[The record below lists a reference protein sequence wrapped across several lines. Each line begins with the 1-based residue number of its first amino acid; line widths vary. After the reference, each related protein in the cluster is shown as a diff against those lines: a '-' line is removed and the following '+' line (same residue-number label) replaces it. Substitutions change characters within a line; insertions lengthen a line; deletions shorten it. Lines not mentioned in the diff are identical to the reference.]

1 MIEIR
6 AIGGYGEVGKN
17 MTAVKVDDEVI
28 IFDMGLH
35 LPNYIKFTEEE
46 REEVIKISAKSL
58 QKVEAI
64 PDDSIINDWR
74 DQVQAIIPSHAHL
87 DHIGAIPYLAKKYS
101 APIIC
106 TPFTA
111 AVLQTIL
118 KDEKINLPNKI
129 KVLPPNGLIKLTD
142 KLKIEFVNI
151 THSTPQAVAIALHT
165 PYGVVLYA
173 TDFKMDDHPVLGKP
187 PNYEALKRLQKQGIL
202 VSFLDTLYA
211 HEYKKTPCESTAK
224 EMLRD
229 VMLGVNSKG
238 SALLVTTFSSHIARL
253 KSIVEFGKKLN
264 RKIVFM
270 GRSLSK
276 YARAAE
282 QVNLINFTKDVT
294 ICNYGKQVRK
304 KLQEIQKRGP
314 EKYLMVITGHQG
326 EPKSILSRIANG
338 DLPFQFKPQDHLIF
352 SSIIIPTDINRKQ
365 RAELEKNLIEKG
377 IRLFKDIH
385 VSGHGA
391 REDLRDFINLIQAKH
406 LIPVHSEKHQIME
419 FINLAEEMGYKK
431 GYNVHKIFNSQTLT
445 LSP

>member
-17 MTAVKVDDEVI
+17 CTAVKVDDEVV

-35 LPNYIKFTEEE
+35 LPHYIKYTEEE
-46 REEVIKISAKSL
+46 GENITKLSAKAL
-58 QKVEAI
+58 QKVQAI
-64 PDDSIINDWR
+64 PDDSLIDDWR

-87 DHIGAIPYLAKKYS
+87 DHIGAIPYLARKYNQ
-101 APIIC
+101 APVIC

-111 AVLQTIL
+111 AVLKTIL
-118 KDEKINLPNKI
+118 KDEKIDLPNQI
-129 KVLPPNGLIKLTD
+129 KVLTTNGQIKLTD
-142 KLKIEFVNI
+142 KLKVEFVNI

-173 TDFKMDDHPVLGKP
+173 TDFKIDDHPVLGKP

-202 VSFLDTLYA
+202 VSFIDTLYA
-211 HEYKKTPCESTAK
+211 DSFSKTPCESTAK

-253 KSIVEFGKKLN
+253 KSIVEFGKQLK

-276 YARAAE
+276 YSRAAE
-282 QVNLINFTKDVT
+282 QVNLINFSKDVQ
-294 ICNYGKQVRK
+294 ICHYGKQVRN
-304 KLQEIQKRGP
+304 KLKEIQKKP

-326 EPKSILSRIANG
+326 EPKSVLSRIANG
-338 DLPFQFKPQDHLIF
+338 DLPFKFKSQDHLIF

-365 RAELEKNLIEKG
+365 RAVLEKNLIEKG
-377 IRLFKDIH
+377 VRLFKDIH

-391 REDLRDFINLIQAKH
+391 REDLRDFVNLIKAQH
-406 LIPVHSEKHQIME
+406 LIPVHSEKPKMDA
-419 FINLAEEMGYKK
+419 FIQLAEEMGYKK
-431 GYNVHKIFNSQTLT
+431 GQNVHEIFNSQSLT

>member
-17 MTAVKVDDEVI
+17 MTAVKVDDEVV

-46 REEVIKISAKSL
+46 GENVTKFSSKAL
-58 QKVEAI
+58 QGVGAI
-64 PDDSIINDWR
+64 PGDSLIHDWK
-74 DQVQAIIPSHAHL
+74 DHVQAIIPSHAHL

-101 APIIC
+101 APVIC

-111 AVLQTIL
+111 AVIKTIL
-118 KDEKINLPNKI
+118 KDEKIKLPNQI
-129 KVLPPNGLIKLTD
+129 KTLPPNGQIKLTE
-142 KLKIEFVNI
+142 KLKIEFVNM
-151 THSTPQAVAIALHT
+151 THSTPQTVAVALHT
-165 PYGVVLYA
+165 PYGIILYA
-173 TDFKMDDHPVLGKP
+173 TDFKLDDHPVLGKP
-187 PNYEALKRLQKQGIL
+187 PNYKTLKRLADQGIL
-202 VSFLDTLYA
+202 VSFVDTLYA
-211 HEYKKTPCESTAK
+211 DDYKKTPCESTAK

-253 KSIVEFGKKLN
+253 KSIVEFGKQLK

-276 YARAAE
+276 YSRAAE
-282 QVNLINFTKDVT
+282 QVNLINFTKDVE
-294 ICNYGKQVRK
+294 ICHFGKQVRK
-304 KLQEIQKRGP
+304 KLREIQKKGP
-314 EKYLMVITGHQG
+314 EKYLMVVTGHQG

-338 DLPFQFKPQDHLIF
+338 DLPFKFKSQDHLIF
-352 SSIIIPTDINRKQ
+352 SSIIIPTAINRQQ
-365 RAELEKNLIEKG
+365 RKILEKNLIQKG
-377 IRLFKDIH
+377 VRLFKDIH

-391 REDLRDFINLIQAKH
+391 REDLRDFINLIKSQH
-406 LIPVHSEKHQIME
+406 LIPVHSEKPMMDS
-419 FINLAEEMGYKK
+419 FVKLAEEMGYKK
-431 GYNVHKIFNSQTLT
+431 AETVHEIFNGQSLT